1 MVKKPRS
8 SAWTRNGAG
17 AGPFPSR
24 LATTRMVALVAM
36 RSNLSF
42 TCPASSEVKGGAD
55 GGGVMAVSASGVP
68 LVFVPAELPPSVVLP
83 LPGAGFL
90 PEAVQPTTPRPA
102 ISKLTQATMR
112 TGQSSAPA
120 RERGIRVPPSAIR
133 FDVSFEEGIARQR
146 DERTDTHTVP
156 AWGKFPTCR
165 LQAGKLKL
173 APRSQW
179 RAKRFFPENEF
190 RSRGTGSRRA

>member
-17 AGPFPSR
+17 AGPLPSR

-42 TCPASSEVKGGAD
+42 TWPASSEVTGGAD
-55 GGGVMAVSASGVP
+55 GGGVTDVSASGVP
-68 LVFVPAELPPSVVLP
+68 LVFVPAALPLPVVLP

-90 PEAVQPTTPRPA
+90 PEAVQPTAPRPA

-112 TGQSSAPA
+112 TGRPSAPA
-120 RERGIRVPPSAIR
+120 RGRGIRVTPFAIR
-133 FDVSFEEGIARQR
+133 FDVSFEEGITRQR
-146 DERTDTHTVP
+146 DQRTDTHTIPDV
-156 AWGKFPTCR
+156 G
-165 LQAGKLKL
+165 
-173 APRSQW
+173 
-179 RAKRFFPENEF
+179 
-190 RSRGTGSRRA
+190 